1 MINFLDANPPS
12 TSSSASSNDVNM
24 TSVNPDLKL
33 ENLDK
38 VKNNV
43 ENKPP
48 STNNVP
54 SQLTTDKL
62 NEFNLRHDITQENA
76 TPLTIAVGGGK
87 SGTHM
92 GPTSSSST
100 KLRK

>member
-1 MINFLDANPPS
+1 
-12 TSSSASSNDVNM
+12 M
-24 TSVNPDLKL
+24 TSANTDLKVERL
-33 ENLDK
+33 EK

-48 STNNVP
+48 TSNTVP

-76 TPLTIAVGGGK
+76 TPLTIAVGGT
-87 SGTHM
+87 SGAHI